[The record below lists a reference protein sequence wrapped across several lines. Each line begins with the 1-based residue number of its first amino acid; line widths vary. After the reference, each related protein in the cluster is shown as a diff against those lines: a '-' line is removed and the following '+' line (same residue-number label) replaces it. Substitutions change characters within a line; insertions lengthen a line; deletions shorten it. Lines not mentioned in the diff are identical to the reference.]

1 MYFMVKRGDK
11 RVKRIKKKIGAK
23 VWGELQ
29 RKRFITIGAKGKMV
43 SKTCIFF
50 RLAKM
55 FPCVLCLFGRKKKKV

>member
-11 RVKRIKKKIGAK
+11 RVKRIKKIGAK

-50 RLAKM
+50 
-55 FPCVLCLFGRKKKKV
+55 VLRKCFHVSYASLEEKKKV